1 MCGGGGIFKSVKK
14 GFKSVTKGVRK
25 GFRSVTKGVSKAVSG
40 ITKGVSGILKS
51 PIVSSLAGAG
61 IGFLAGGPVGALI
74 GGGLGMAGSSMLG
87 QPELPR
93 IDMNIPEAPIPAPTA
108 IAPTGT
114 GALVEVGAASDEL
127 RSASGK
133 RGPGK
138 RTRSSVAGLGAG
150 GLRL

>member
-1 MCGGGGIFKSVKK
+1 MCGGGGIFKSASKAVK
-14 GFKSVTKGVRK
+14 
-25 GFRSVTKGVSKAVSG
+25 SVTKGVSKAVSG

-87 QPELPR
+87 QPK
-93 IDMNIPEAPIPAPTA
+93 IDMNIPEAPVPAPAA

-127 RSASGK
+127 RSARGK
-133 RGPGK
+133 RGPGQ
-138 RTRSSVAGLGAG
+138 RTSSSVAGLGAG